1 MIVDIPDPRAPLL
14 PLCPAFVQF
23 TDCSRLVTAKLES
36 VPQLRGEAE
45 QEMVRGVL
53 DIYISTY
60 PGYLHIYISWISTN
74 PLTQVWHMWLPHVNP
89 TVVKTIQSAG
99 FCLARVTTTWHKY
112 HLTSLRRSWILI
124 HELILIPLARCSD
137 LQP

>member
-1 MIVDIPDPRAPLL
+1 MTVDIPDRRAPLL

-53 DIYISTY
+53 D
-60 PGYLHIYISWISTN
+60 SWISTY
-74 PLTQVWHMWLPHVNP
+74 LHTLEIYTSTDSGVAHV
-89 TVVKTIQSAG
+89 A
-99 FCLARVTTTWHKY
+99 
-112 HLTSLRRSWILI
+112 TS
-124 HELILIPLARCSD
+124 C
-137 LQP
+137 